1 VVQLAEPTVQ
11 YQLAAGKKR
20 LTTPPEAV
28 TVKLVGEMLVLAE
41 GTWSWTAVARE
52 LALALK
58 GDSAIGGLALGLKE
72 LLTATSFAEAR
83 QVLDDLGIGVK

>member
-1 VVQLAEPTVQ
+1 
-11 YQLAAGKKR
+11 
-20 LTTPPEAV
+20 
-28 TVKLVGEMLVLAE
+28 MLVLAE

-52 LALALK
+52 LALTFK
-58 GDSAIGGLALGLKE
+58 GTSAIGGLALGLKE